1 MAMATNMLTSVVDWL
16 RKGYPEGIPPKDFPP
31 LLALLQRTL
40 QPADVQA
47 VCAQL
52 ISDHP
57 DGGIS
62 AESVADALKQVNSVP
77 PTEAEVQAVAT
88 RLEAVGW
95 PAAGLAS
102 ADQEDEDD
110 EEEDDSPERVNFFQ
124 RILDWLRE
132 GYPDGVPPT
141 DLPPLFALLQRRLT
155 KKEIKKV
162 AKELIASNKVPGE
175 PKTPISEEEA
185 QEIMQQIA
193 GVVPIEADLDRVRK
207 RLAKK
212 GWPLV

>member
-1 MAMATNMLTSVVDWL
+1 MTMATNLLTSVVDWL

-40 QPADVQA
+40 KPADVQA

-52 ISDHP
+52 IADNP
-57 DGGIS
+57 DGEIS
-62 AESVADALKQVNSVP
+62 AATVAEAVERLKSVP
-77 PTEAEVQAVAT
+77 PSEDEVQAVAT
-88 RLEAVGW
+88 RLESVGW
-95 PAAGLAS
+95 PATLPDSVGT
-102 ADQEDEDD
+102 DDDD

-124 RILDWLRE
+124 RILDWLRA

-185 QEIMQQIA
+185 QELMQQVA

>member
-1 MAMATNMLTSVVDWL
+1 MTMATNLLTSVVDWL
-16 RKGYPEGIPPKDFPP
+16 RKGYPDGIPPKDFPP

-40 QPADVQA
+40 KPEDVHA

-52 ISDHP
+52 IADHP
-57 DGGIS
+57 DGSIS
-62 AESVADALKQVNSVP
+62 AETVADAVEQLKSAP
-77 PTEAEVQAVAT
+77 PNEEEIQTVAT
-88 RLEAVGW
+88 RLESVGW
-95 PAAGLAS
+95 PATMP
-102 ADQEDEDD
+102 EDGDD
-110 EEEDDSPERVNFFQ
+110 EEDDDSPERVNFFT
-124 RILDWLRE
+124 RILDWLRA

-155 KKEIKKV
+155 KKEIKKA

-175 PKTPISEEEA
+175 PKTPISEDEA
-185 QEIMQQIA
+185 QELMQEIA

>member
-1 MAMATNMLTSVVDWL
+1 MTMATNLLSSVVDWL

-40 QPADVQA
+40 GPEDVQA

-52 ISDHP
+52 IADHP
-57 DGGIS
+57 DGDI
-62 AESVADALKQVNSVP
+62 ARD
-77 PTEAEVQAVAT
+77 AVANAVEQIKEAPPNEDDVNEIAGK
-88 RLEAVGW
+88 LAAVGW
-95 PAAGLAS
+95 PLS
-102 ADQEDEDD
+102 APMGDDDDD
-110 EEEDDSPERVNFFQ
+110 EADELGIFQ
-124 RILDWLRE
+124 RILDWLRA
-132 GYPDGVPPT
+132 GYPEGVPPS
-141 DLPPLFALLQRRLT
+141 DFVPLFALLQRRLT

-185 QEIMQQIA
+185 QELMQEIA
-193 GVVPIEADLDRVRK
+193 GVVPIEADVDRVRA

>member
-1 MAMATNMLTSVVDWL
+1 MTMATNLLTSVVDWL

-40 QPADVQA
+40 KPEDVQA

-52 ISDHP
+52 ISDNP
-57 DGGIS
+57 DGEIS
-62 AESVADALKQVNSVP
+62 ADTVARAVEQIKSAPPSEDEIRSVAS
-77 PTEAEVQAVAT
+77 
-88 RLEAVGW
+88 RLESVGW
-95 PAAGLAS
+95 PATMAE
-102 ADQEDEDD
+102 EDDED
-110 EEEDDSPERVNFFQ
+110 EEEDDSPERINFFQ
-124 RILDWLRE
+124 RILDWLRA
-132 GYPDGVPPT
+132 GYPEGVPPT

-185 QEIMQQIA
+185 QELMQQVA
-193 GVVPIEADLDRVRK
+193 GVVPIEADIDRVRK